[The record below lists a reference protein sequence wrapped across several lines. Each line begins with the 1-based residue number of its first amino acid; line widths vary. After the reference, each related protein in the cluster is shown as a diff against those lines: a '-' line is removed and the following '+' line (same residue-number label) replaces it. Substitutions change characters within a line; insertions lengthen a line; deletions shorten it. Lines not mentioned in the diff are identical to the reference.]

1 MMASKTSAGKSG
13 KKGRKSKDQHGDFAP
28 IVKKKISI
36 SGGKITDVEAQ
47 VVDEETELANAQ
59 FQSRLKTLLLFMV
72 VVLCIVSPYFI
83 NFTSTQN
90 ASPEENVESFLKVTT
105 SGSSEKYGQT
115 ILGAKIEELIGNL
128 GSPPPNCAIFYS
140 DDPEFNPKA
149 LATRICPDRTD
160 NHIAFHIKGVFGTHP
175 NNTQYVK
182 GEKAARVKFVSTGKN
197 VWTHFFNQH
206 HETSQ
211 TFFVSPGNDID
222 MITLTNQQISKFYEN
237 FDTVKV
243 MNADE
248 TVGFRF
254 KGTQVLYP
262 DCANY
267 YGSNTL
273 GPDVDGFILC
283 HHKKSKYIELR
294 PGEGVIDRLWNDVGG
309 RIQPLQFVQVGKR
322 VTTFLDF
329 DKNAGMERIT
339 MEAGTTHDLMKEA
352 KLGAASFE
360 LRPKFLKLTTTDPN
374 IKGGPSSKRYVAQ
387 KLSLTEPDSANDPVP
402 APAEEEEED
411 EDEEGVMEPTSKKPN
426 QIKSLDELEPVP
438 GATTSSTSKTDSLT
452 PPADED
458 EGTVEL
464 YDKKP
469 ASSMSSGATSSSGTK
484 AKREVDDD
492 EQ

>member
-1 MMASKTSAGKSG
+1 MASKTSAGKSG
-13 KKGRKSKDQHGDFAP
+13 KKTKKSKESHGDFP
-28 IVKKKISI
+28 PPVRKKISI

-59 FQSRLKTLLLFMV
+59 FQSRLKTLLLFLV
-72 VVLCIVSPYFI
+72 VVICIVTPYFI
-83 NFTSTQN
+83 NFEFSSTKN
-90 ASPEENVESFLKVTT
+90 TNPEQNVESFLKITT
-105 SGSSEKYGQT
+105 SASSSEKYGQT
-115 ILGAKIEELIGNL
+115 ILGARIEELIGNL

-175 NNTQYVK
+175 NNTQYLK

-222 MITLTNQQISKFYEN
+222 MITLTSQQISKFYEN

-243 MNADE
+243 MNAEE
-248 TVGFRF
+248 TLGFRF
-254 KGTQVLYP
+254 RGAQILYP

-283 HHKKSKYIELR
+283 HPKKSKYIELK
-294 PGEGVIDRLWNDVGG
+294 PGEGIIDRLWNDIGG
-309 RIQPLQFVQVGKR
+309 RIQPLQLVQVGKR

-329 DKNAGMERIT
+329 EKNAGMERIT

-352 KLGAASFE
+352 KPGSATLE

-387 KLSLTEPDSANDPVP
+387 KLSIDEPEPTSA

-411 EDEEGVMEPTSKKPN
+411 EEGVMEPSPKKPN

-438 GATTSSTSKTDSLT
+438 GATSSSDST
-452 PPADED
+452 TASPKPSADED
-458 EGTVEL
+458 EEGTVEFF
-464 YDKKP
+464 DKKP
-469 ASSMSSGATSSSGTK
+469 SSSLSSSASSSSGTGAK